1 LWPVNVSQVS
11 TVARATQKRTG
22 STSLFLA
29 YMKRLNPLG
38 LINKV
43 YRATKRWDLRQAL
56 DHILSSHPQ
65 PAHHHSWATDH
76 TGRV

>member
-1 LWPVNVSQVS
+1 MYRVYIAIFGVYEAIES
-11 TVARATQKRTG
+11 
-22 STSLFLA
+22 
-29 YMKRLNPLG
+29 LG